1 VKAVRND
8 SSTSGEIPQTLTP
21 GERAELPALASE
33 INAAHEAAE
42 HAINDAL
49 HHARRCGDLLI
60 QAKAECDHGE
70 WKAWV
75 GEHFT
80 GSYRTAAAYMR
91 IARGWDA
98 LQAKVQ
104 TSAPL
109 GIDGALRLLSAPRP
123 APPLADAPDPREQFS
138 RQVIN
143 EIRRLAPG
151 VRFTPTGMQL
161 PDGLSFDDWLKVGRL
176 LASLPSDPDTAPAH
190 DGIPPELLQAGL
202 DLDELEY
209 LIERQVGGQGL
220 TALPDC
226 VVGLSPEN
234 VPTQIVAIIPTSEA
248 PVASWHVRYL
258 DLTDD
263 GVEYRTRK
271 PVSGLGVMATLAH
284 HRIPWRGLEWSV
296 APADQWKAAA

>member
-1 VKAVRND
+1 MKAVRND
-8 SSTSGEIPQTLTP
+8 SIGEFPQMSTPR
-21 GERAELPALASE
+21 ERAEIPALASE

-70 WKAWV
+70 WKAWI

-109 GIDGALRLLSAPRP
+109 GIDGALRILSAPREE
-123 APPLADAPDPREQFS
+123 PPLADAPDPRAQFS

-161 PDGLSFDDWLKVGRL
+161 PEGLSFEDWLQVGKL
-176 LASLPSDPDTAPAH
+176 LASLPSDPDTAPA
-190 DGIPPELLQAGL
+190 DRGIPPGLLQAGL

-209 LIERQVGGQGL
+209 LIQEQAGGQGL

-226 VVGLSPEN
+226 MVGIHPEN
-234 VPTQIVAIIPTSEA
+234 VPTQIVVIIPTSEA
-248 PVASWHVRYL
+248 PVTSFHVRFL
-258 DLTDD
+258 DMSDD
-263 GVEYRTRK
+263 AVEHRTRR
-271 PVSGLGVMATLAH
+271 PVSGLGVMATLEHYRA
-284 HRIPWRGLEWSV
+284 PWRELEWHH
-296 APADQWKAAA
+296 APAENWRAA